1 MSQWNVSMSI
11 QPLTA
16 FAPGAPLTL
25 KLATL
30 AAPPPEIVRVEVPVE
45 VRVPGPSAYDLAVQ
59 RGFVGTLDEWLA
71 AQRVEVPAPQ
81 DTFHSL
87 LANEG
92 YSGVA
97 GQGFRIPAE
106 DVTLPEPL
114 PKSGIF
120 LRLTKNLADEFE
132 NFGLSTAAPG
142 AATFN
147 NRRLELEGYHLT
159 LNADYDAAG
168 LLGNDGHGTRY
179 WEVGSKALLE
189 QAPTQGRHLFLAG
202 SAEQHVALVA
212 QGSTLTARFK
222 NGSDESTLTLPY
234 TPGQAFG
241 WRLYHRPDGTRR
253 FLGLEVVA
261 DDVQAAEVE
270 GLLPRTDVDEMPY
283 TGFAYFPPTG
293 GVTFG
298 KAPETVAQDADKFYL
313 CEVYARNVPMISTEH
328 ARACIDPRPY
338 TVTYRP
344 VGNQTYKRLDANTT
358 LGRADANGLAL
369 TVADVPVG
377 AYTLTVTKGDLVVTQ
392 RPFQVLAFMA
402 ASAPLDIDFTKASAE
417 TVREHLMAAHKG
429 WGGANGGVLADNV
442 ELTPEGCKLH
452 CQGDA
457 YTGPLL
463 GVNGKGQPNG
473 INKRMGACVVTKRYF
488 GPGRYRFW
496 IRSTANTGVCNA
508 IWTFHYEEAY
518 PGESKFADIERDGMR
533 RQGGAE
539 PRIIRN
545 HEIDIEW
552 PTALKSNPDQED
564 VSMLHARFNT
574 WEGELTSGDYGT
586 PGEWAEYH
594 DNILAHG
601 IDLGDGQVHELGFD
615 WHIGRDP
622 RVEFFIDGQQV
633 AVNRNNVPTIPG
645 RLWVGAWFPSGS
657 TRWAGKHS
665 NWESDHMLLTRMSV
679 EPFVGELAYQ
689 RLIGESFPNDVFR
702 EIA

>member
-1 MSQWNVSMSI
+1 MPYYAQISEDNTVTSVTQTSGYMQAADNLIEIDGLRDDLLGKLYDAEASAAAGIPVFVDAPA
-11 QPLTA
+11 QP
-16 FAPGAPLTL
+16 
-25 KLATL
+25 
-30 AAPPPEIVRVEVPVE
+30 
-45 VRVPGPSAYDLAVQ
+45 Q
-59 RGFVGTLDEWLA
+59 
-71 AQRVEVPAPQ
+71 PAPVVPSVPQ
-81 DTFHSL
+81 DIFHLL

-92 YSGVA
+92 YAGVA
-97 GQGFRIPAE
+97 GQGFRLPAV

-114 PKSGIF
+114 PKTGMF

-132 NFGLSTAAPG
+132 NYGLSTTAQAP
-142 AATFN
+142 ATFDD
-147 NRRLELEGYHLT
+147 RRLVLEGADYLT

-168 LLGNDGHGTRY
+168 LLGRDAHGTKY

-189 QAPTQGRHLFLAG
+189 QEPAQGRYLFLAG

-234 TPGQAFG
+234 TPGQVFG

-253 FLGLEVVA
+253 FLGLEVVS
-261 DDVQAAEVE
+261 DDVQSAEVE
-270 GLLPRTDVDEMPY
+270 GLLPRIDVDGMPY
-283 TGFAYFPPTG
+283 TGFPYFTPVG

-298 KAPETVAQDADKFYL
+298 KAPDTVTQDADKLYL
-313 CEVYARNVPMISTEH
+313 WEVYARNVPMISTEH

-392 RPFQVLAFMA
+392 RPFKVLAFMA
-402 ASAPLDIDFTKASAE
+402 ASAPIDIDFTKASAK

-442 ELTPEGCKLH
+442 ELTPEGCRLH

-463 GVNGKGQPNG
+463 GVNNKGQPNG

-488 GPGRYRFW
+488 GPGSYRFW

-508 IWTFHYEEAY
+508 IWPFHYEEAY
-518 PGESKFADIERDGMR
+518 PGETKFADIERDGMH

-615 WHIGRDP
+615 WHIGIDP

-633 AVNRNNVPTIPG
+633 AVNRQNVPTIPG
-645 RLWVGAWFPSGS
+645 RLWVGVWFPSGR
-657 TRWAGKHS
+657 THWAGKHS

-679 EPFVGELAYQ
+679 KPFADELAYQ

-702 EIA
+702 EIAG